1 MSRIYDNWE
10 RLVGATLLREELR
23 LIAQRTPS
31 DLSLAS
37 SIPSPP
43 PSPSPSPSSLAR
55 SSFTY
60 DEILQATDNFSSSN
74 LIMYARTGDLFWGAL
89 DAGIRVVV
97 KKVDLSLINR
107 ISFMQELEFYN
118 KVSHPRFVPLLG
130 HCLENDNHKF
140 LVYKYMP
147 HMDLH
152 SFWFRNVVPFYR
164 GKNLDWLKWE
174 TRLKIARGI
183 AEGLCYLHH
192 KCDPPLVHRN
202 IDASSI
208 LLDDDFEVRL
218 GRLHEVC
225 TQAKETNGSRF
236 SRGFERSISGT
247 SDATCAYD
255 VYCFG
260 MVLLELVTGRMKYS
274 LPNYHI
280 TKDSMPN
287 TLSNV
292 ISQDKKLILN
302 IVDGSLTIG
311 EVLLKEIWAVAFVA
325 KACLDPK
332 PSRRPQ
338 MSHVLEALHNPS
350 IVVNGSWKGKRIG
363 LIQFS

>member
-31 DLSLAS
+31 DLSSAS
-37 SIPSPP
+37 SIPSP
-43 PSPSPSPSSLAR
+43 SLSPSPSSLAR

-260 MVLLELVTGRMKYS
+260 MVLLELVTGNLGCS
-274 LPNYHI
+274 FCCQG
-280 TKDSMPN
+280 MPG
-287 TLSNV
+287 
-292 ISQDKKLILN
+292 SQ
-302 IVDGSLTIG
+302 
-311 EVLLKEIWAVAFVA
+311 AF
-325 KACLDPK
+325 
-332 PSRRPQ
+332 
-338 MSHVLEALHNPS
+338 
-350 IVVNGSWKGKRIG
+350 
-363 LIQFS
+363 